1 MTKIAFIGLGHMGVP
16 MVVNL
21 MAAGHDVVGFY
32 ISPLAIKTATDKGI
46 AIAGSA
52 EVAVAKADM
61 VFTMLQSGKQVLS
74 LYNSGLLQSMR
85 QGTLMIDTSTID
97 VISAR
102 SANELATANG
112 MKALDAPVS
121 GGVSGASAATLT
133 FMVGGSADNFEQ
145 AKPVL
150 QAMGRKIVHCGGS
163 GHGQVAK
170 ICNNMV
176 LGISMIAISEGFVLS
191 QKLGLSPQSFYD
203 VATSSSAKCWALDTW
218 CPVAGIVPTSPVN
231 NDFKPGFS
239 TYLMYKDLKLAKDCA
254 AAINVDLK
262 LGSMAEVLYKQFIDD
277 YGSEIDC
284 SAIIKQ
290 IADNSE

>member
-21 MAAGHDVVGFY
+21 MAAGHDVVGFD

-163 GHGQVAK
+163 GNGQVAK